1 MTAPRPPQ
9 PPAGP
14 ERRLVPGTPPLLIA
28 FVVVLVLGF
37 CIALVAAVFHRGPQ
51 TCVRLYADSGRLIQQ
66 WTTDHGAN
74 TPLTGWT
81 FEVDGKPVRAWG
93 HLTEVPGG
101 CP

>member
-1 MTAPRPPQ
+1 MSSTGPLTA
-9 PPAGP
+9 AAAAA
-14 ERRLVPGTPPLLIA
+14 LVI
-28 FVVVLVLGF
+28 VLGAAAP
-37 CIALVAAVFHRGPQ
+37 ALLTPRGPQ

-74 TPLTGWT
+74 TPPTGWT